1 MLTISKGSEV
11 AYILYANYEST
22 VRATQL
28 SFLPFFPPT
37 LEQAQA
43 MNISLS
49 AFDIATLELNDQYIS
64 RGMGYL
70 DEQSFKVRSD
80 LK

>member
-1 MLTISKGSEV
+1 V

-28 SFLPFFPPT
+28 SFLPFSIPT

-43 MNISLS
+43 ANISLS
-49 AFDIATLELNDQYIS
+49 AFDIATLETNDEFIS
-64 RGMGYL
+64 RGMGYF
-70 DEQSFKVRSD
+70 DEQSFKVRSK
-80 LK
+80 LKG